1 MCSRVEEVQDYLGRE
16 IAVENVSAYVA
27 FDDSTMPEWE
37 FVAAVVRRTGC
48 KLLLDVNNVYV
59 NAVNHGFDADTYL
72 AAMPPDAI
80 AEIHL
85 AGFDATGPC
94 LIDTHGARVA
104 PEVWALYR
112 RTIARIGPRPT
123 LIEWD
128 VDIPEFPGARSRSRD
143 GGRHSRRPPC
153 RRCVNCRS
161 ALPMPCSPP
170 TGRRRRLDLP
180 AEPAGV
186 ERIGIYRR
194 TIATNYR
201 NALGATYPVVRRLV
215 GTPFFDAAVDAY
227 VEAHPSRSG
236 DLNEYGA
243 TFGEFLG
250 GYEPA
255 SDLPYLP
262 DVARLEW
269 AIDEANRAAD
279 SLASPDDVLRELAAV
294 AGGTIADAAGA
305 NRSHRSG

>member
-1 MCSRVEEVQDYLGRE
+1 MPSLRE
-16 IAVENVSAYVA
+16 LQERFADAV
-27 FDDSTMPEWE
+27 
-37 FVAAVVRRTGC
+37 
-48 KLLLDVNNVYV
+48 L
-59 NAVNHGFDADTYL
+59 
-72 AAMPPDAI
+72 
-80 AEIHL
+80 
-85 AGFDATGPC
+85 
-94 LIDTHGARVA
+94 A
-104 PEVWALYR
+104 PEGTAP
-112 RTIARIGPRPT
+112 AFGPAG
-123 LIEWD
+123 
-128 VDIPEFPGARSRSRD
+128 GA
-143 GGRHSRRPPC
+143 
-153 RRCVNCRS
+153 
-161 ALPMPCSPP
+161 
-170 TGRRRRLDLP
+170 T
-180 AEPAGV
+180 GV

-250 GYEPA
+250 GYNPA

-279 SLASPDDVLRELAAV
+279 FPASPDDVLRELAAV
-294 AGGTIADAAGA
+294 PAEQLPTLRVRIHPSFRLIASSFPVLRIWQVHQPDHVGDLRVDFNTRPDRLRIRRKRGGVALERIDAGEFAWLAALAGGATLAAAIELTQDADAAFDLGA
-305 NRSHRSG
+305 ALHRCIGDGTITGTIDPPPSDVSC